1 VSSSVEQLD
10 DFKLHREKT
19 VDALLLS
26 NARQVLGD
34 KTVEQRLKEYTET
47 KRRIDLNALVR
58 EFIGKEQKGKNVK
71 VQDDLTSEYI
81 FYDNFMQ
88 MLPRNDDLDSQLE
101 FLERLK
107 SLHKDVFGKEVEIG
121 RKVDQLTTSSFE
133 NAAKKRKETKETSI
147 RSHQVVVSK
156 RGTDKSSSQVIA
168 KQKSANSQVD
178 YEFDLKSKSNN
189 AELKSRNSQISSNV
203 DNLRFTLAPK
213 DGVDALE
220 ISSIAAKNESTRH
233 RGKNQPSKSDQLK
246 LENDKLEAE
255 IEELS
260 MIKEQLQQRL
270 KDSGVSTH
278 KNNSSILLPSFKTNN
293 NVQELISMRNQRQF
307 DIDEVNSKISRIKN
321 TRLEES
327 PINVSRTEKTFASVK
342 KTDRNHSAI
351 LENNRKVHKPKSFNN
366 NQLTLRTVE
375 KSGSAFVNQMFSDIS
390 RVLNRGNKE
399 PVVKNNSLIKSY
411 NRDEDSDYM

>member
-1 VSSSVEQLD
+1 
-10 DFKLHREKT
+10 
-19 VDALLLS
+19 
-26 NARQVLGD
+26 
-34 KTVEQRLKEYTET
+34 
-47 KRRIDLNALVR
+47 
-58 EFIGKEQKGKNVK
+58 
-71 VQDDLTSEYI
+71 
-81 FYDNFMQ
+81 
-88 MLPRNDDLDSQLE
+88 
-101 FLERLK
+101 
-107 SLHKDVFGKEVEIG
+107 VFGKEVEIG

-147 RSHQVVVSK
+147 RSQQVVVSK

-213 DGVDALE
+213 DDVDALE

-246 LENDKLEAE
+246 FENDKLEAE

-270 KDSGVSTH
+270 KDSVVSTH